1 MSNSP
6 IKNSTLNRTNL
17 ARLNKVFANAGSK
30 GKTIVATETPGGV
43 QPNDTL
49 FLNTDK
55 KNDFPKI
62 IKGVDYFE
70 NFALK
75 NIPNYRTIRKL
86 DDDIIAKMYTTDDDY
101 NSNTSVYI
109 NTTKNMFKDC
119 ANLEEVPRFP
129 FIYAGGNGD
138 GIISGES
145 MFEGCASLKYVDFT
159 NRWVQ
164 TEYGPRGYLFAD
176 NTTFKNMF
184 KGCTNLKHI
193 FGWIAIG
200 NILYRM
206 SRNTVPKYN
215 FEDFKAY
222 ITRTFDSMFEGCASL
237 KKADIVL
244 IDSSRAPATSTDVN
258 IRDILKNCVGD
269 HQLTLDE
276 LRSLIKTA
284 SKAPESLEI
293 VLY

>member
-17 ARLNKVFANAGSK
+17 ARLNKVFATAGSK
-30 GKTIVATETPGGV
+30 GKTIIATETPGGV

-55 KNDFPKI
+55 KDFPI
-62 IKGVDYFE
+62 IKKGLDYFE

-75 NIPNYRTIRKL
+75 NIPNYQTVRKL
-86 DDDIIAKMYTTDDDY
+86 DDDIITKMYATDNDY
-101 NSNTSVYI
+101 NSNTAVAI

-119 ANLEEVPRFP
+119 VNLEEVPRLP
-129 FIYAGGNGD
+129 NVYGD
-138 GIISGES
+138 YLTSGES
-145 MFEGCASLKYVDFT
+145 MFEGCSSLKYVDFT
-159 NRWVQ
+159 NHSIQ
-164 TEYGPRGYLFAD
+164 TTTATKENLFARGASL
-176 NTTFKNMF
+176 KNMF

-193 FGWIAIG
+193 YGWISIG
-200 NILYRM
+200 SGLY
-206 SRNTVPKYN
+206 SVAHGYALGDSFN
-215 FEDFKAY
+215 EFKAY
-222 ITRTFDSMFEGCASL
+222 INKTFDSMFEGCTSL
-237 KKADIVL
+237 KRVDIMIL
-244 IDSSRAPATSTDVN
+244 NYKTTPASESDP
-258 IRDILKNCVGD
+258 DIKHILDNGLDD

-276 LRSLIKTA
+276 LKSLIKTT

>member
-17 ARLNKVFANAGSK
+17 ARLNKVFASAGSK
-30 GKTIVATETPGGV
+30 GKTIIATETPGGV

-55 KNDFPKI
+55 KDFPI
-62 IKGVDYFE
+62 IKKGLDYFE

-75 NIPNYRTIRKL
+75 NIPNYQTIRKL
-86 DDDIIAKMYTTDDDY
+86 DDDIIEKMYATDNDY
-101 NSNTSVYI
+101 NSNTSVLI

-129 FIYAGGNGD
+129 NIYGD
-138 GIISGES
+138 YLISGES
-145 MFEGCASLKYVDFT
+145 MFEGCSSLKYVDFT
-159 NRWVQ
+159 NYQIQ
-164 TEYGPRGYLFAD
+164 TNTGAKSYLFAR
-176 NTTFKNMF
+176 TSTLKNMF

-193 FGWIAIG
+193 YGWISIG
-200 NILYRM
+200 SGLY
-206 SRNTVPKYN
+206 SVAHGYALGDSFN
-215 FEDFKAY
+215 EFKAY
-222 ITRTFDSMFEGCASL
+222 INRTFDSMFEGCTSL
-237 KKADIVL
+237 KRVDIMIL
-244 IDSSRAPATSTDVN
+244 NYKTTPASESDPEIKN
-258 IRDILKNCVGD
+258 ILDNGLDN
-269 HQLTLDE
+269 HQLTLNE
-276 LRSLIKTA
+276 LKSLIKTA

>member
-1 MSNSP
+1 MPNSP

-17 ARLNKVFANAGSK
+17 ARLNKVFASAGSS
-30 GKTIVATETPGGV
+30 GKTIVATDTPGGV

-49 FLNTDK
+49 FLNIDK
-55 KNDFPKI
+55 KNSFPI
-62 IKGVDYFE
+62 IVKGTDYFE

-75 NIPNYRTIRKL
+75 NIPNYQTVRSL
-86 DDDIIAKMYTTDDDY
+86 DDDIIAKMYTTDNDY

-109 NTTKNMFKDC
+109 TTTKNMFKDC

-129 FIYAGGNGD
+129 FIFAGGNGK

-145 MFEGCASLKYVDFT
+145 MFEGCSSLKYVDFT
-159 NRWVQ
+159 NCWIQ
-164 TEYGPRGYLFAD
+164 TSDGARGYLFSN
-176 NTTFKNMF
+176 NTILKNMF

-193 FGWIAIG
+193 FGYINIG
-200 NILYRM
+200 NTIWRM
-206 SRNTVPKYN
+206 SSGYMTKYN

-222 ITRTFDSMFEGCASL
+222 ITRTFDSMFEGCTSL
-237 KKADIVL
+237 KQADIVF
-244 IDSSRAPATSTDVN
+244 INGTTNQATSVN
-258 IRDILKNCVGD
+258 SNGILNNCVTD

-276 LRSLIKTA
+276 LKSLIRTA

-293 VLY
+293 ILY

>member
-17 ARLNKVFANAGSK
+17 ARLNKVFASAGK
-30 GKTIVATETPGGV
+30 GKTIIATETPGGV

-55 KNDFPKI
+55 NSFPI
-62 IKGVDYFE
+62 IKKGLDYFE

-75 NIPNYRTIRKL
+75 NIPNYQTVRTL
-86 DDDIIAKMYTTDDDY
+86 SDDVIEKMYTTDNDY
-101 NSNTSVYI
+101 NSNTAVAI

-129 FIYAGGNGD
+129 NVYGD
-138 GIISGES
+138 YLISGES
-145 MFEGCASLKYVDFT
+145 MFEGCSSLKYVDFT
-159 NRWVQ
+159 NHSIQ
-164 TEYGPRGYLFAD
+164 TTTATKEYLFARGASL
-176 NTTFKNMF
+176 KNMF

-193 FGWIAIG
+193 YGWISIG
-200 NILYRM
+200 SGLY
-206 SRNTVPKYN
+206 SVAHGYALGDSFN
-215 FEDFKAY
+215 EFKVY
-222 ITRTFDSMFEGCASL
+222 INRTFDSMFEDCTSL
-237 KKADIVL
+237 KRVDIMIL
-244 IDSSRAPATSTDVN
+244 NYKTIPASESDPEIKN
-258 IRDILKNCVGD
+258 ILDNGLDN
-269 HQLTLDE
+269 HQLTLNE
-276 LRSLIKTA
+276 LKSLIKTA

>member
-17 ARLNKVFANAGSK
+17 TRLNKVFADAGSK
-30 GKTIVATETPGGV
+30 GKTIIATETPGGV

-55 KNDFPKI
+55 KDFPI
-62 IKGVDYFE
+62 IKKGLDYFE

-75 NIPNYRTIRKL
+75 NIPNYQTVRKL
-86 DDDIIAKMYTTDDDY
+86 DDDIITKMYATDNDY
-101 NSNTSVYI
+101 NSNTAVAI

-129 FIYAGGNGD
+129 NVYGD
-138 GIISGES
+138 YLTSGES
-145 MFEGCASLKYVDFT
+145 MFEGCSSLKYVDFT
-159 NRWVQ
+159 NHSIQ
-164 TEYGPRGYLFAD
+164 TTTATKGYLFAR
-176 NTTFKNMF
+176 TAILKNMF

-193 FGWIAIG
+193 YGWISIG
-200 NILYRM
+200 SGLY
-206 SRNTVPKYN
+206 SVAHGYALGDSFN
-215 FEDFKAY
+215 EFKVY
-222 ITRTFDSMFEGCASL
+222 INKTFDSMFEGCTSL
-237 KKADIVL
+237 KRVDIMIL
-244 IDSSRAPATSTDVN
+244 NYKTTPASESDPE
-258 IRDILKNCVGD
+258 IKHILDNGLDD

-276 LRSLIKTA
+276 LKSLIKTA

>member
-17 ARLNKVFANAGSK
+17 ARLNKVFASVGSK
-30 GKTIVATETPGGV
+30 GKTIIATETPGGV

-55 KNDFPKI
+55 KDFPI
-62 IKGVDYFE
+62 IKKGLDYFE

-75 NIPNYRTIRKL
+75 NIPNYQTVRKL
-86 DDDIIAKMYTTDDDY
+86 DDDIIEKMYATDNDY
-101 NSNTSVYI
+101 NSNTAVAI

-119 ANLEEVPRFP
+119 ANLEEVPNV
-129 FIYAGGNGD
+129 YGD
-138 GIISGES
+138 YLTSGES
-145 MFEGCASLKYVDFT
+145 MFEGCSSLKYIDFT
-159 NRWVQ
+159 NHYSIQ
-164 TEYGPRGYLFAD
+164 TTTAPKEYLFARGASL
-176 NTTFKNMF
+176 KNMF

-193 FGWIAIG
+193 YGLISIG
-200 NILYRM
+200 SGLY
-206 SRNTVPKYN
+206 SVAQGYALGDSLT
-215 FEDFKAY
+215 EFKAF
-222 ITRTFDSMFEGCASL
+222 INKTFDSMFEGCTSL
-237 KKADIVL
+237 KRVDIMIL
-244 IDSSRAPATSTDVN
+244 NYKTTPASESDPEIKN
-258 IRDILKNCVGD
+258 ILDNGLDN

-276 LRSLIKTA
+276 LKSLIKTA

>member
-17 ARLNKVFANAGSK
+17 VRLNKVFASVVSK
-30 GKTIVATETPGGV
+30 GKTIIASETPGGV

-49 FLNTDK
+49 FLNIDK
-55 KNDFPKI
+55 KDFPI
-62 IKGVDYFE
+62 INKGLDYFE

-75 NIPNYRTIRKL
+75 YITNYPTIRKL
-86 DDDIIAKMYTTDDDY
+86 DDDIIAKLYTTDNDY
-101 NSNTSVYI
+101 NSNTAVAI

-129 FIYAGGNGD
+129 NIYGD
-138 GIISGES
+138 YLISGES
-145 MFEGCASLKYVDFT
+145 MFEGCGSLKYVDFT
-159 NRWVQ
+159 NHSIQ
-164 TEYGPRGYLFAD
+164 TTSVPKEYLFARGASL
-176 NTTFKNMF
+176 KNMF

-193 FGWIAIG
+193 YGWISIG
-200 NILYRM
+200 SGLKSVAQGYGLGD
-206 SRNTVPKYN
+206 SLTG
-215 FEDFKAY
+215 FKAF
-222 ITRTFDSMFEGCASL
+222 INKTFDSMFEGCTSL
-237 KKADIVL
+237 KRVDIMIL
-244 IDSSRAPATSTDVN
+244 NYKTTPASESDPEIKN
-258 IRDILKNCVGD
+258 ILDNGLDN

-276 LRSLIKTA
+276 LKSLIKTA

>member
-17 ARLNKVFANAGSK
+17 ARLNKVFASVGSK
-30 GKTIVATETPGGV
+30 GKTIIATETPGGV

-49 FLNTDK
+49 FLNIYK
-55 KNDFPKI
+55 KDFPI
-62 IKGVDYFE
+62 IKKGLDYFE

-75 NIPNYRTIRKL
+75 NIPNYQTIRKL
-86 DDDIIAKMYTTDDDY
+86 DDDIIAKIYTTDNDY
-101 NSNTSVYI
+101 NSNTAVAI

-129 FIYAGGNGD
+129 NVYGD
-138 GIISGES
+138 YLTSGES
-145 MFEGCASLKYVDFT
+145 MFEGCSSLKYVDFT
-159 NRWVQ
+159 NHSIQ
-164 TEYGPRGYLFAD
+164 TTTATKECLFARGASL
-176 NTTFKNMF
+176 KNMF

-193 FGWIAIG
+193 YGWISIG
-200 NILYRM
+200 SGLKAVAQGYALG
-206 SRNTVPKYN
+206 SLT
-215 FEDFKAY
+215 EFKAF
-222 ITRTFDSMFEGCASL
+222 INKTFDSMFEGCTSL
-237 KKADIVL
+237 KRVDIMIL
-244 IDSSRAPATSTDVN
+244 NYKTTPASESDPEIKN
-258 IRDILKNCVGD
+258 ILDNGLDN

-276 LRSLIKTA
+276 LKSLIKTA

>member
-17 ARLNKVFANAGSK
+17 ARLNKVFASVGSK
-30 GKTIVATETPGGV
+30 GKTIIATETPGGV

-49 FLNTDK
+49 FLNIDK
-55 KNDFPKI
+55 KDFPI
-62 IKGVDYFE
+62 IKKGLDYFE

-75 NIPNYRTIRKL
+75 YITNYPTIRKL
-86 DDDIIAKMYTTDDDY
+86 DDDIIAKMYATDNDY
-101 NSNTSVYI
+101 NSNTAVVI

-129 FIYAGGNGD
+129 NIYGD
-138 GIISGES
+138 YLRSGES
-145 MFEGCASLKYVDFT
+145 MFEGCSSLKYVDFT
-159 NRWVQ
+159 NHSIQ
-164 TEYGPRGYLFAD
+164 TTTAPKYLFARD
-176 NTTFKNMF
+176 ASLKNMF

-193 FGWIAIG
+193 YGWISIG
-200 NILYRM
+200 SGLY
-206 SRNTVPKYN
+206 SVAHGYALGDSFN
-215 FEDFKAY
+215 EFKAF
-222 ITRTFDSMFEGCASL
+222 INKTFDSMFEGCTSL
-237 KKADIVL
+237 KRVDIMIL
-244 IDSSRAPATSTDVN
+244 NYKTTPASESDPEIKN
-258 IRDILKNCVGD
+258 ILDNGLDN

-276 LRSLIKTA
+276 LKSLIKTA

>member
-17 ARLNKVFANAGSK
+17 ARLNKVFATAGSK
-30 GKTIVATETPGGV
+30 GKTIIATETPGGV

-55 KNDFPKI
+55 KDFPI
-62 IKGVDYFE
+62 IKKGLDYFE

-75 NIPNYRTIRKL
+75 NISNYQTVRKL

-109 NTTKNMFKDC
+109 NTTKNMFKGC

-129 FIYAGGNGD
+129 NIYGD
-138 GIISGES
+138 YLTSGES
-145 MFEGCASLKYVDFT
+145 MFEGCSSLKYVDFT
-159 NRWVQ
+159 NHQIQ
-164 TEYGPRGYLFAD
+164 TTTVPKEYLFARGASL
-176 NTTFKNMF
+176 KNMF

-193 FGWIAIG
+193 YGWISIG
-200 NILYRM
+200 SGLY
-206 SRNTVPKYN
+206 SVAHGYALGDSFN
-215 FEDFKAY
+215 EFKAY
-222 ITRTFDSMFEGCASL
+222 INRTFDSMFEGCTSL
-237 KKADIVL
+237 KRVDIMIL
-244 IDSSRAPATSTDVN
+244 NYKTTPASESDPEIKN
-258 IRDILKNCVGD
+258 ILDNGLDN

-276 LRSLIKTA
+276 LKSLIKTA

>member
-17 ARLNKVFANAGSK
+17 ARLNKVFADAGNK
-30 GKTIVATETPGGV
+30 GKTIIATETPGGV

-49 FLNTDK
+49 FLNIDK
-55 KNDFPKI
+55 QNYFPI
-62 IKGVDYFE
+62 INKGLDYFE

-75 NIPNYRTIRKL
+75 YIPNYQTVRKL
-86 DDDIIAKMYTTDDDY
+86 DDDIIAKMYATDNDY
-101 NSNTSVYI
+101 NSNTAVAI

-129 FIYAGGNGD
+129 NIYGD
-138 GIISGES
+138 YLRSGES
-145 MFEGCASLKYVDFT
+145 MFEGCSSLKYVDFT
-159 NRWVQ
+159 NHSIQ
-164 TEYGPRGYLFAD
+164 TTTATKEYLFARGASL
-176 NTTFKNMF
+176 KNMF

-193 FGWIAIG
+193 YGWIFIG
-200 NILYRM
+200 SGLKSVAQGYALGD
-206 SRNTVPKYN
+206 SLT
-215 FEDFKAY
+215 EFKAF
-222 ITRTFDSMFEGCASL
+222 INKTFDSMFEGCTSL
-237 KKADIVL
+237 KRVDIMIL
-244 IDSSRAPATSTDVN
+244 NYKTTPASESDPEIKN
-258 IRDILKNCVGD
+258 ILDNGLDN

-276 LRSLIKTA
+276 LKSLIKTA

>member
-30 GKTIVATETPGGV
+30 GKTIIATDTPGGV

-49 FLNTDK
+49 FLNIDK
-55 KNDFPKI
+55 KEFPI
-62 IKGVDYFE
+62 IKKGTDYFE

-75 NIPNYRTIRKL
+75 NIPNYQTVRKL
-86 DDDIIAKMYTTDDDY
+86 DDDIITKLYTTDNDY
-101 NSNTSVYI
+101 NSNTSVLI

-119 ANLEEVPRFP
+119 ANLEEVPRLP
-129 FIYAGGNGD
+129 YIYGNG
-138 GIISGES
+138 IESGES
-145 MFEGCASLKYVDFT
+145 MFEGCSSLKYVDLT
-159 NRWVQ
+159 NYQVQ
-164 TEYGPRGYLFAD
+164 TSTGPKGYLF
-176 NTTFKNMF
+176 TRTSTLKNMF

-193 FGWIAIG
+193 FGWISIG
-200 NILYRM
+200 SGLY
-206 SRNTVPKYN
+206 SVAHGYALGDSFN
-215 FEDFKAY
+215 EFKAY
-222 ITRTFDSMFEGCASL
+222 INRSFDSMFEGCTSL
-237 KKADIVL
+237 KRVDIIIINQYSTTPVL
-244 IDSSRAPATSTDVN
+244 ASESDPEIKN
-258 IRDILKNCVGD
+258 ILDNGLDN

-276 LRSLIKTA
+276 LKSLIKTA

>member
-17 ARLNKVFANAGSK
+17 ARLNKVFASAGSK
-30 GKTIVATETPGGV
+30 GKTIIATETPGGV

-55 KNDFPKI
+55 KDFPI
-62 IKGVDYFE
+62 IKKGLDYFE

-75 NIPNYRTIRKL
+75 NIPNYQSVRKL
-86 DDDIIAKMYTTDDDY
+86 DVDIIEKMYATDNDY
-101 NSNTSVYI
+101 NSNTAVLV

-129 FIYAGGNGD
+129 NIYGD
-138 GIISGES
+138 YLTSGES
-145 MFEGCASLKYVDFT
+145 MFEGCSSLKYVDFT
-159 NRWVQ
+159 NQSIQ
-164 TEYGPRGYLFAD
+164 TTTATKKYLFARGASL
-176 NTTFKNMF
+176 KNMF

-193 FGWIAIG
+193 YGWISIG
-200 NILYRM
+200 SGLY
-206 SRNTVPKYN
+206 SVAHGYALGDSFNK
-215 FEDFKAY
+215 FKAF
-222 ITRTFDSMFEGCASL
+222 INKTFDSMFEGCTSL
-237 KKADIVL
+237 K
-244 IDSSRAPATSTDVN
+244 RVN
-258 IRDILKNCVGD
+258 IMILNYKTTPASESDPEIKNILDNGLD
-269 HQLTLDE
+269 NHQLTLDE
-276 LRSLIKTA
+276 LKSLIKTA

>member
-17 ARLNKVFANAGSK
+17 ARLNKVFASAGSK
-30 GKTIVATETPGGV
+30 GKTIIATETPGGV

-55 KNDFPKI
+55 KDFPI
-62 IKGVDYFE
+62 IKKGLDYFE

-75 NIPNYRTIRKL
+75 NIPNYQTIRKL
-86 DDDIIAKMYTTDDDY
+86 DDDIIAKMYATDNDY
-101 NSNTSVYI
+101 NSNTAVAI

-129 FIYAGGNGD
+129 NIYGD
-138 GIISGES
+138 YLRSGES
-145 MFEGCASLKYVDFT
+145 MFEGCSSLKYVDFT
-159 NRWVQ
+159 NYSIQ
-164 TEYGPRGYLFAD
+164 TTTAPKEYLFARGASL
-176 NTTFKNMF
+176 KNMF

-193 FGWIAIG
+193 YGWISIG
-200 NILYRM
+200 SGLY
-206 SRNTVPKYN
+206 SVAHGYALPDSFN
-215 FEDFKAY
+215 EFKAY
-222 ITRTFDSMFEGCASL
+222 INRTFDSAFEGCTSL
-237 KKADIVL
+237 KRVDIIIINQYTTTPV
-244 IDSSRAPATSTDVN
+244 PASESDPEIKN
-258 IRDILKNCVGD
+258 ILDNGLDN

-276 LRSLIKTA
+276 LKTLIKTA

>member
-17 ARLNKVFANAGSK
+17 ARLNKVFADAGSK

-55 KNDFPKI
+55 KDFPI
-62 IKGVDYFE
+62 IKKGLDYFE

-75 NIPNYRTIRKL
+75 NIPNYQTVRKL
-86 DDDIIAKMYTTDDDY
+86 DDDIIAKMYATDNDY
-101 NSNTSVYI
+101 NSNTAVAI

-129 FIYAGGNGD
+129 NVYGD
-138 GIISGES
+138 YLTFGES
-145 MFEGCASLKYVDFT
+145 MFEGCSSLKYVDFT
-159 NRWVQ
+159 NYQIQ
-164 TEYGPRGYLFAD
+164 TTTETKEYLFARGASL
-176 NTTFKNMF
+176 KNMF

-193 FGWIAIG
+193 YGWISIG
-200 NILYRM
+200 SGLKAVAQGYALGD
-206 SRNTVPKYN
+206 TYN
-215 FEDFKAY
+215 QFKVY
-222 ITRTFDSMFEGCASL
+222 INKTFDSMFEGCTSL
-237 KKADIVL
+237 KRVDIMIL
-244 IDSSRAPATSTDVN
+244 NYKTTPASESDPEIKN
-258 IRDILKNCVGD
+258 ILDNGLDN

-276 LRSLIKTA
+276 LKSLIKTA

>member
-17 ARLNKVFANAGSK
+17 ARLNKVFASVGSK
-30 GKTIVATETPGGV
+30 GKTIISTETPGGV

-49 FLNTDK
+49 FLNIDK
-55 KNDFPKI
+55 KEFPI
-62 IKGVDYFE
+62 IKKGLDYFE

-75 NIPNYRTIRKL
+75 NIPNYQSVRTL
-86 DDDIIAKMYTTDDDY
+86 SDDIIAKMYATDNDY
-101 NSNTSVYI
+101 NSNTAVAI

-129 FIYAGGNGD
+129 NIYGD
-138 GIISGES
+138 YLTSGES
-145 MFEGCASLKYVDFT
+145 MFEGCSSLKYVDFT
-159 NRWVQ
+159 NHSIQ
-164 TEYGPRGYLFAD
+164 TTTATKEYLFARGASL
-176 NTTFKNMF
+176 KNMF

-193 FGWIAIG
+193 YGWISIG
-200 NILYRM
+200 SGLKSVAQGYALGDTFNQ
-206 SRNTVPKYN
+206 
-215 FEDFKAY
+215 FKVY
-222 ITRTFDSMFEGCASL
+222 INKTFDSMFEGCTSL
-237 KKADIVL
+237 KRVDIMIL
-244 IDSSRAPATSTDVN
+244 NYKTTPASESDPEIKN
-258 IRDILKNCVGD
+258 ILDNGLDN

-276 LRSLIKTA
+276 LKSLIKTA

>member
-30 GKTIVATETPGGV
+30 GKTIIDTDTPGGV

-55 KNDFPKI
+55 KNSFPI
-62 IKGVDYFE
+62 INKGVDYFE

-75 NIPNYRTIRKL
+75 NIPDYQTVRKL
-86 DDDIIAKMYTTDDDY
+86 DDDIIAKMYATDNDY

-109 NTTKNMFKDC
+109 TTTKNMFKDC

-129 FIYAGGNGD
+129 NIYAGGNGR
-138 GIISGES
+138 GIISAES
-145 MFEGCASLKYVDFT
+145 MFEGCTNLKYIDFT
-159 NRWVQ
+159 NRAIQVSN
-164 TEYGPRGYLFAD
+164 GSRGYLFSD
-176 NTTFKNMF
+176 NPTFKNMF
-184 KGCTNLKHI
+184 KGCTNLKRI
-193 FGWIAIG
+193 FGWITIG
-200 NILYRM
+200 STLNRM
-206 SRNTVPKYN
+206 ASNYISKYN

-222 ITRTFDSMFEGCASL
+222 ITRTFDSMFEGCTSL
-237 KKADIVL
+237 KQVDIIFINYL
-244 IDSSRAPATSTDVN
+244 TTPATDSKVSY
-258 IRDILKNCVGD
+258 ILKNCITD
-269 HQLTLDE
+269 HQLTVAE
-276 LRSLIKTA
+276 LKSLIKTA

>member
-17 ARLNKVFANAGSK
+17 ARLNKVFANAGNK
-30 GKTIVATETPGGV
+30 GKTIIATETPGGV

-55 KNDFPKI
+55 KDFPI
-62 IKGVDYFE
+62 IKKGLDYFE

-75 NIPNYRTIRKL
+75 NIPNYQTVRTL
-86 DDDIIAKMYTTDDDY
+86 SDDVIEKMYATDNDY
-101 NSNTSVYI
+101 NSNTAVAI

-129 FIYAGGNGD
+129 NVYGD
-138 GIISGES
+138 YLTSGES
-145 MFEGCASLKYVDFT
+145 MFEGCSSLKYVDFT
-159 NRWVQ
+159 NHSIQ
-164 TEYGPRGYLFAD
+164 TTTATKEYLFARGASL
-176 NTTFKNMF
+176 KNMF
-184 KGCTNLKHI
+184 KGCTNLKRI
-193 FGWIAIG
+193 YGWISIG
-200 NILYRM
+200 SGLKAVAQGYALGD
-206 SRNTVPKYN
+206 SLT
-215 FEDFKAY
+215 EFKAF
-222 ITRTFDSMFEGCASL
+222 INKTFDSMFEGCTSL
-237 KKADIVL
+237 KRVDIMIL
-244 IDSSRAPATSTDVN
+244 NHKTTPASESDPEIKN
-258 IRDILKNCVGD
+258 ILDNGLDN

-276 LRSLIKTA
+276 LKSLIKTA

>member
-17 ARLNKVFANAGSK
+17 ARLNKVFASVGSK
-30 GKTIVATETPGGV
+30 GQTIIATETPGGV

-55 KNDFPKI
+55 KDFPI
-62 IKGVDYFE
+62 IKKGLDYFE

-75 NIPNYRTIRKL
+75 NIPNYQTVRKL
-86 DDDIIAKMYTTDDDY
+86 DDDIIEKMYATDNDY
-101 NSNTSVYI
+101 NSNTAVAI

-129 FIYAGGNGD
+129 NIYGD
-138 GIISGES
+138 YLTSGES
-145 MFEGCASLKYVDFT
+145 MFEGCSSLKYVDFT
-159 NRWVQ
+159 NYQIQ
-164 TEYGPRGYLFAD
+164 TTTETKEYLFARGASL
-176 NTTFKNMF
+176 KNMF

-193 FGWIAIG
+193 FGWISVG
-200 NILYRM
+200 SGLY
-206 SRNTVPKYN
+206 SVAHGYALGDSFN
-215 FEDFKAY
+215 EFKAY
-222 ITRTFDSMFEGCASL
+222 INRTFDSMFEGCASL
-237 KKADIVL
+237 KRVDIMIL
-244 IDSSRAPATSTDVN
+244 NYKTTPASESDPEIKN
-258 IRDILKNCVGD
+258 ILDNGLDN
-269 HQLTLDE
+269 HQLTLNE
-276 LRSLIKTA
+276 LKSLIKTA

>member
-17 ARLNKVFANAGSK
+17 VRLNKVFASVGSK
-30 GKTIVATETPGGV
+30 GKTIIASETPGGV

-49 FLNTDK
+49 FLNIDK
-55 KNDFPKI
+55 KDFPI
-62 IKGVDYFE
+62 INKGLDYFE

-75 NIPNYRTIRKL
+75 YITNYPTIRKL
-86 DDDIIAKMYTTDDDY
+86 DDDIIAKLYTTDNDY
-101 NSNTSVYI
+101 NSNTAVAI

-129 FIYAGGNGD
+129 NIYGD
-138 GIISGES
+138 YLISGES
-145 MFEGCASLKYVDFT
+145 MFEGCGSLKYVDFT
-159 NRWVQ
+159 NHSIQ
-164 TEYGPRGYLFAD
+164 TTSVPKEYLFARGASL
-176 NTTFKNMF
+176 KNMF

-193 FGWIAIG
+193 YGWISIG
-200 NILYRM
+200 SGLKSVAQGYGLGD
-206 SRNTVPKYN
+206 SLTG
-215 FEDFKAY
+215 FKAF
-222 ITRTFDSMFEGCASL
+222 INKTFDSMFEGCTSL
-237 KKADIVL
+237 KRVDIMIL
-244 IDSSRAPATSTDVN
+244 NYKTTPASESDPEIKN
-258 IRDILKNCVGD
+258 ILDNGLDN

-276 LRSLIKTA
+276 LKSLIKTA